1 MLATRISAYR
11 QQKLPQKSLL
21 LHRRQQKR
29 RSILSGVVSRSI
41 FLVAGILF
49 VKTMIIAISSCRFGQ
64 RCRSSSHAPMAAGM
78 VVTVDALRPGFVRP
92 VRTSSS
98 PRISQRYIYQ
108 YNYHD
113 YQIHQ
118 RRKQKHQW
126 QLMSSSSGINPY
138 SDELPE
144 SLSSLSSQTKRLPRI
159 YVGPKRPMA
168 TPVSAAVSSSVF
180 EPTTTSSSR
189 HVVRLSVN
197 SIVPLTV
204 DQSHYL
210 HVMRIQSVKRWGD
223 QAGYV
228 RIFNGVDGEWLARV
242 ALDYGGS
249 GGGSSISNESFEAS
263 HTDDNDNSSMK
274 KKRNKKPERRKRRN
288 SNVDEDNA
296 TVLECVRQL
305 VAQDHQQQHHHH
317 HQQPQ
322 GHEDQSDAGRAN
334 DTDDDRIVKNVSVQ
348 LYVGQLKKQQLRWV
362 VEKATELGVD
372 GITILDT
379 DFTVAS
385 TKGGREFEY
394 DKHCIHIIEAAEQ
407 CERLSIPNL
416 STGSVSLDD
425 LVSYIRDDTDSRSE
439 YHQQVKNDQ
448 QEQHHQQEQHQ
459 QQTQNLWLVC
469 RERSRDSVPIISA
482 LKHTNNCT
490 IHVLV
495 GPEGGWS
502 PNEIEVLSHLSR
514 RISNIQFVSLGSL
527 VLRAETAAIAAVAA
541 AKMI

>member
-1 MLATRISAYR
+1 
-11 QQKLPQKSLL
+11 
-21 LHRRQQKR
+21 
-29 RSILSGVVSRSI
+29 
-41 FLVAGILF
+41 
-49 VKTMIIAISSCRFGQ
+49 MIIAISSCRFGQ

-242 ALDYGGS
+242 ALDYGSSS
-249 GGGSSISNESFEAS
+249 GGSIISDETFEAS
-263 HTDDNDNSSMK
+263 HTDDNDNSDKKKK
-274 KKRNKKPERRKRRN
+274 KKRKKKPERRKRRN
-288 SNVDEDNA
+288 SNVDEDDG
-296 TVLECVRQL
+296 TVLECVQQL
-305 VAQDHQQQHHHH
+305 VTQDH
-317 HQQPQ
+317 HQRPND
-322 GHEDQSDAGRAN
+322 HEDNSDAGRVN
-334 DTDDDRIVKNVSVQ
+334 DADDDRIGKNVSVQ
-348 LYVGQLKKQQLRWV
+348 LYVGRLKKQQLRWV

-379 DFTVAS
+379 DFTGTT
-385 TKGGREFEY
+385 TKGGGEWEY
-394 DKHCIHIIEAAEQ
+394 DKHIIHIIEAAEQ

-416 STGSVSLDD
+416 STGSVSLVD
-425 LVSYIRDDTDSRSE
+425 LVPYIHDDTDSLSE
-439 YHQQVKNDQ
+439 DHQQVKNDQ
-448 QEQHHQQEQHQ
+448 QQQQHHQMQH
-459 QQTQNLWLVC
+459 LWLVC
-469 RERSRDSVPIISA
+469 RERSPDSTPIFSA
-482 LKHTNNCT
+482 LQHTNNCT

-502 PNEIEVLSHLSR
+502 PNEIEVFSHLTR
-514 RISNIQFVSLGSL
+514 LLSNIQFVSLGSL
-527 VLRAETAAIAAVAA
+527 VLRAETAAIT
-541 AKMI
+541 